1 MEISELKVMI
11 CDDSLLARKNLRD
24 GLKGLG
30 CKNVIEVFDGQEAID
45 TYLAEKPD
53 VVFLDIVMPVKDGIT
68 AAKEICESDPKAY
81 IVMVSSVGTQVHLRE
96 AIKAGAKDFLQK
108 PTTPEQIRNALEH
121 ISNSGGDE

>member
-1 MEISELKVMI
+1 MDISDLKILI

-30 CKNVIEVFDGQEAID
+30 CKNITEVFDGQSAVESYKND
-45 TYLAEKPD
+45 RPD

-68 AAKEICESDPKAY
+68 AAREICASDPGAY

-121 ISNSGGDE
+121 VSGGEE